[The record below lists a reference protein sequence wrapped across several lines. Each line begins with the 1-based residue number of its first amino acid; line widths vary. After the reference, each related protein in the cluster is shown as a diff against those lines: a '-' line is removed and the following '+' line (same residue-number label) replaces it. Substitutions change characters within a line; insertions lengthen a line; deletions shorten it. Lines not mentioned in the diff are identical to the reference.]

1 MAPMSFLQHRVR
13 LGVNAMVSFKPVL
26 ALFAVF
32 ALAGA
37 VTPVL
42 AEEQVVTVTA
52 SRAACDGM
60 SSSDSSK
67 LAREAEK
74 KGSYQEASDC
84 FLAAGEYTRA
94 HRASTR
100 AAGEAMAIAKRN
112 ASSGAASAK
121 SQMARMRAAFR

>member
-1 MAPMSFLQHRVR
+1 
-13 LGVNAMVSFKPVL
+13 MVSLKPVL

-37 VTPVL
+37 VAPVL
-42 AEEQVVTVTA
+42 AQEEVVTVTA
-52 SRAACDGM
+52 SRTTCEGL
-60 SSSDSSK
+60 SSNDSSK

-94 HRASTR
+94 HRASNR
-100 AAGEAMAIAKRN
+100 AAGAAAAMAKRN
-112 ASSGAASAK
+112 AASGAASAK
-121 SQMARMRAAFR
+121 SQMARIRAAFR